1 MDEKN
6 IRRAV
11 REFRWFTVLGALSLI
26 AMGVFLILWP
36 DNALTYICYLVGAM
50 AAVYGVVSIT
60 CYVIA
65 RDKSLVFQLVLGIL
79 AILAGAFVI
88 FFPKLI
94 FEFVQIA
101 VCVLVV
107 IDSLFIL
114 RRAYIMQRM
123 KMKDWWVT
131 ILLALA
137 EIALGVL
144 FITKRDLFGKFLFY
158 VMGGVLVFQG
168 VTDLLN
174 ALRLTIRGRRERKK
188 HGPPPM
194 GEHAQ

>member
-6 IRRAV
+6 ILRAI

-26 AMGVFLILWP
+26 AMGLFLILWP

-65 RDKSLVFQLVLGIL
+65 RDKSLAFQLVLGIL
-79 AILAGAFVI
+79 AIVAGAFLI

-131 ILLALA
+131 LLLALA

-144 FITKRDLFGKFLFY
+144 FIMKRDLFGKFLFY

-168 VTDLLN
+168 ATDLLN
-174 ALRLTIRGRRERKK
+174 ALRLTVKGRRERKK
-188 HGPPPM
+188 LGTPKD
-194 GEHAQ
+194 EHAE